1 MEFQLVSSQ
10 KAQSTNKL
18 KVSIKVLWGKVGD
31 ILHSC
36 NNFFGSIF

>member
-18 KVSIKVLWGKVGD
+18 KVSIKILWGKVGD
-31 ILHSC
+31 VLHSC